1 MTAARTYTARFD
13 RDDPTG
19 KGWHATLA
27 EPVATHVATR
37 LGEVPDVITS
47 ADRAARDGYWVA
59 LAVAYEAAAAFEPAL
74 TESRHVVPGFPLA
87 WAQVFAR
94 GADTA
99 PPAAAPAAHL
109 EPRPAFE
116 PSCSGA
122 EFVARVLDVQA
133 LIASG
138 DTCQV
143 NLTFPMRAVS
153 APDPERWYTALRAA
167 QRAPYGAY
175 LDMGRHAVLSLSPEL
190 FFERRGRLV
199 TVRPMKGTIGRGR
212 WLAEDEALARELA
225 SSPKARAENVMI
237 VDLLRNDLRRL
248 AVPGSVHVPALFT
261 PERYPTLWQLTST
274 VEANVPASAT
284 LLDLFRALFPC
295 GSVTGAPKIRTMA
308 LIDRFETEPRGIYTG
323 AIGFLRPGGDCTFNV
338 AIRTLVVDRETGG
351 VSLGVGAGITA
362 DSVPSHEYEE
372 SLLKA
377 AFAQGAPGAPWDL
390 ARPFSL
396 LETMRLED
404 GRIHRRAQHLARLD
418 ASARYFGRPC
428 ERVRVEAALD
438 RAIAEHPASVWRA
451 RLLVDPGGAPSVA
464 CEPYT
469 PDQDPWRVALAV
481 GPVDERDPFLY
492 HKTTRREVYDRARQ
506 SRSHVEDVLLWN
518 SRGEITEATLGNVV
532 AEIDGARWTPPVSS
546 GLLAGT
552 FRAALLQ
559 QGAIRDRVLT
569 RAAVAQAPRLW
580 IINSVREWIDTVLVR

>member
-1 MTAARTYTARFD
+1 MTAPRTYTARFD

-19 KGWHATLA
+19 RGWHATLA

-37 LGEVPDVITS
+37 LGEVPAVITR

-74 TESRHVVPGFPLA
+74 AESRHVVPGFPLA

-94 GADTA
+94 GADAA

-116 PSCSGA
+116 PSCSVA

-190 FFERRGRLV
+190 FFERRGRRV

-237 VDLLRNDLRRL
+237 VDLLRNDLGRL

-261 PERYPTLWQLTST
+261 LERYPTLWQLTST
-274 VEANVPASAT
+274 VDANVPASAT

-338 AIRTLVVDRETGG
+338 AIRTLVVDRETGS

-377 AFAQGAPGAPWDL
+377 AFAQGAPGAPWD
-390 ARPFSL
+390 RPGPS
-396 LETMRLED
+396 RC
-404 GRIHRRAQHLARLD
+404 
-418 ASARYFGRPC
+418 SRPC
-428 ERVRVEAALD
+428 GSKTDGSTDARSTWRASTPRHGTSAAPTKRARVEAALD
-438 RAIAEHPASVWRA
+438 RAIAEHPAGVWRA
-451 RLLVDPGGAPSVA
+451 RLLVDPRRRAFGGLRAVHARPGSLAGGAGRLARRRTRPV
-464 CEPYT
+464 PL
-469 PDQDPWRVALAV
+469 PQDHAV
-481 GPVDERDPFLY
+481 RGLRPGAPIAFP
-492 HKTTRREVYDRARQ
+492 RRGRAPLEQ
-506 SRSHVEDVLLWN
+506 
-518 SRGEITEATLGNVV
+518 
-532 AEIDGARWTPPVSS
+532 
-546 GLLAGT
+546 
-552 FRAALLQ
+552 
-559 QGAIRDRVLT
+559 
-569 RAAVAQAPRLW
+569 PR
-580 IINSVREWIDTVLVR
+580 